1 MARLSILAI
10 CAVAIFAIG
19 CGDSDD
25 DSGNGTTS
33 SGAAAGATEA
43 GDDAM
48 RESDGESMEDEG
60 DAMKDDSSG
69 DAMKEDGDAMKDD
82 SSGDAMK
89 EESESGD
96 AMEKSDGDAM
106 KKEAA
111 GGETA
116 MAANRRNPRG
126 KGKALKAVGSEY
138 GRVVADGRG
147 EAFYLFDKEKGKR
160 SRCYGACAEA
170 WPPAITRGKPRG
182 FGDVKQ
188 KLLGTTRRKN
198 GKLQVTYKNH
208 PLYYYVDDSP
218 GTILCQNVA
227 EFGGLWLV
235 VKPNG
240 NPVA

>member
-25 DSGNGTTS
+25 DNATTS
-33 SGAAAGATEA
+33 SGEAASATQAGE
-43 GDDAM
+43 DDAM
-48 RESDGESMEDEG
+48 KKDEGDAMKEDDG
-60 DAMKDDSSG
+60 DAMKDDSSD
-69 DAMKEDGDAMKDD
+69 DAMKKDDGDAMKDD

-89 EESESGD
+89 D
-96 AMEKSDGDAM
+96 
-106 KKEAA
+106 EAA
-111 GGETA
+111 ASETA
-116 MAANRRNPRG
+116 MAANRKNRKRG
-126 KGKALKAVGSEY
+126 KPIKAVGSEY

-160 SRCYGACAEA
+160 SQCYGACARA
-170 WPPAITRGKPRG
+170 WPPVITKGKPRAFKG
-182 FGDVKQ
+182 VKQ
-188 KLLGTTRRKN
+188 KLLGVTRRKN

-218 GTILCQNVA
+218 GTILCQNVD

-235 VKPNG
+235 VRPNG
-240 NPVA
+240 NPVT